1 MFLFTCGE
9 SVRRNVSGSGS
20 DRVWAQKKKKIGR
33 PVKNA
38 AESMINE
45 RACQPSSPLRPP
57 APPTSL
63 QANGKYLSGG
73 LPGVYA
79 VLDVGDPG
87 VFLQRVNGFQ
97 DVLSPVFHL
106 RRQPNTEITHTP
118 SSAHTHTHTHAAGVS
133 PQASFDSIKAG
144 VAAWLRYLQNEGVV
158 FVGHL
163 QRHGGPHLHDG
174 RQRDAHFGLRGLT
187 CKKAQREGHRY

>member
-1 MFLFTCGE
+1 MSVRVSPPPPCARPPPRLLFRQTANIYLVVYPGSMQSWMSATQEFFCSESMVSRMYSPPFSTCGG
-9 SVRRNVSGSGS
+9 SQTLRSHTRR
-20 DRVWAQKKKKIGR
+20 A
-33 PVKNA
+33 
-38 AESMINE
+38 
-45 RACQPSSPLRPP
+45 PL
-57 APPTSL
+57 
-63 QANGKYLSGG
+63 
-73 LPGVYA
+73 
-79 VLDVGDPG
+79 
-87 VFLQRVNGFQ
+87 
-97 DVLSPVFHL
+97 
-106 RRQPNTEITHTP
+106 
-118 SSAHTHTHTHAAGVS
+118 THTHTHAAGVS

>member
-1 MFLFTCGE
+1 MSAL
-9 SVRRNVSGSGS
+9 
-20 DRVWAQKKKKIGR
+20 
-33 PVKNA
+33 
-38 AESMINE
+38 
-45 RACQPSSPLRPP
+45 LPP
-57 APPTSL
+57 APAPHPPPPTSL

-118 SSAHTHTHTHAAGVS
+118 SSAHTHTAGVS
-133 PQASFDSIKAG
+133 LQASFDSIKAG

-187 CKKAQREGHRY
+187 CKKAQREGHHY